1 MDDGGIGGGVL
12 IMLLMLVEQTT
23 KRDSIGSA
31 NGCCNDDGSLCNL
44 HDDDG
49 VGRQC
54 DLLLQMKQMILD
66 DVVNYEHNTLN
77 KKQHEELLLVN

>member
-1 MDDGGIGGGVL
+1 MDDGGIGGCVPCFIAVIVNDIGGGVL
-12 IMLLMLVEQTT
+12 LLMLVEQTT

-49 VGRQC
+49 DGVGRQC
-54 DLLLQMKQMILD
+54 DLLLQMK
-66 DVVNYEHNTLN
+66 
-77 KKQHEELLLVN
+77 

>member
-1 MDDGGIGGGVL
+1 MDDGGIGGAPCFVAVIVNDIGGGVL

-49 VGRQC
+49 VVLVRQC
-54 DLLLQMKQMILD
+54 DLLLQMK
-66 DVVNYEHNTLN
+66 
-77 KKQHEELLLVN
+77 

>member
-1 MDDGGIGGGVL
+1 MNDGGIGGAPCFVAVIVNDIGGGVL

-54 DLLLQMKQMILD
+54 DLLLQNEVD
-66 DVVNYEHNTLN
+66 DLRRCC
-77 KKQHEELLLVN
+77 KL